1 MEPTGSRVLGLDI
14 SLTSTG
20 ISDGV
25 TADAIQAGPLRGEER
40 MNVMLSR
47 IRAHT
52 RWAMQLAV
60 IEGPSFSSLGPGHDE
75 LAGLRWVVRR
85 ELHNLGFQLAIVP
98 PAALKK
104 YTTGNGRASKEE
116 MATAVGE
123 RYGASF
129 AHVKVGRGRH
139 DMVDAYALAK
149 MGEAFLAGDG
159 YAGVQ
164 WPKMSL

>member
-1 MEPTGSRVLGLDI
+1 MELTGSKVIGLDI

-20 ISDGV
+20 VSDGV
-25 TADAIQAGPLRGEER
+25 TADAIQVGPIRGEER

-60 IEGPSFSSLGPGHDE
+60 IEGPSFASLGPGHDE
-75 LAGLRWVVRR
+75 LAGMRWMVRR
-85 ELHNLGFQLAIVP
+85 ELYNLGFQLAIVS

-116 MATAVGE
+116 MTTAVAG
-123 RYGASF
+123 RWGVDFSN
-129 AHVKVGRGRH
+129 VKVGRGRH

-159 YAGVQ
+159 YAGVE
-164 WPKMSL
+164 WPKMGL